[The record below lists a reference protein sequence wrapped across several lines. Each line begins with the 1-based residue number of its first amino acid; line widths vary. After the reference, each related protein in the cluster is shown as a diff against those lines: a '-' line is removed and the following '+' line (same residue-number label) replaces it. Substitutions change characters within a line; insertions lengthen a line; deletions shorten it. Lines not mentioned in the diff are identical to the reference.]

1 VITALVAVVALAASA
16 PLIPVGERKPLPAV
30 AVPDLNGRS
39 TRVAAGDVVV
49 VAFWASWCRPCLSE
63 LPKLQAVVAAHA
75 GVRGVAVSVDAG
87 SAIGALRATEK
98 RLKLQPAW
106 RVLHDKDGSALLGRV
121 MPGSAV
127 PVVVV
132 LDRQGRVAFRHE
144 GYTPGNEAVVDAVVA
159 ALLAEAGT
167 ATSVAH

>member
-1 VITALVAVVALAASA
+1 MITAVIVAALALAAAA
-16 PLIPVGERKPLPAV
+16 PTIAVADRKPLPAV
-30 AVPDLNGRS
+30 SVPDLNGKS
-39 TRVAAGDVVV
+39 SKFAAGDVVV

-63 LPKLQAVVAAHA
+63 LPRLQAVVAAHP
-75 GVRGVAVSVDAG
+75 GVQGVAVSVDAG
-87 SAIGALRATEK
+87 SASGALKATEK

-132 LDRQGRVAFRHE
+132 LDRLGRVAFRHE
-144 GYTPGNEAVVDAVVA
+144 GYTPGNEAVVDAVVV
-159 ALLAEAGT
+159 ALLAEPR
-167 ATSVAH
+167 